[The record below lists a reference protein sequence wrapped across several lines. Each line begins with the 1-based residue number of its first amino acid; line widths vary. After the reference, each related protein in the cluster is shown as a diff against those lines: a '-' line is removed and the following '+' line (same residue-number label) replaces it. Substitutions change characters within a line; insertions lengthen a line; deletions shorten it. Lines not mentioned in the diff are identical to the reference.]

1 MKKIIFIYFVL
12 IVSLN
17 AMDLSFLKVEK
28 IVLDNGNEYN
38 EQNYIQANGKGK
50 IYYKYLGLPPLE
62 YNHKIGKFEFN
73 KHDIQMGFI
82 IGFNAKYNG
91 EIKNGARN
99 GYGVL
104 ESKMRLKYEG
114 NWKNNKFHGKGIL
127 TQERSAFK
135 YEGYFVNGNKE
146 GEGHLSYYFTIN
158 LNKDHTKYSLKYDE
172 VNFPDRGSYKI
183 HIIGD
188 FKNDKISKK
197 ATCYL
202 IDTQYNS
209 RQKCTL
215 KNGELQSKIKLPKE
229 LLKELNKSTKKKII
243 NIRLTD
249 NTLKAISRIYTDKVY
264 VVAETNMK
272 DGEKIKVTF
281 FILGKNNES
290 LVKVL
295 RTTLVKNSQ
304 IIEEFNIPKILKEH
318 DISKNRMQ
326 SLNAE
331 LEWHD

>member
-1 MKKIIFIYFVL
+1 MYFKKWRV
-12 IVSLN
+12 
-17 AMDLSFLKVEK
+17 
-28 IVLDNGNEYN
+28 
-38 EQNYIQANGKGK
+38 
-50 IYYKYLGLPPLE
+50 
-62 YNHKIGKFEFN
+62 
-73 KHDIQMGFI
+73 
-82 IGFNAKYNG
+82 
-91 EIKNGARN
+91 
-99 GYGVL
+99 
-104 ESKMRLKYEG
+104 
-114 NWKNNKFHGKGIL
+114 
-127 TQERSAFK
+127 
-135 YEGYFVNGNKE
+135 
-146 GEGHLSYYFTIN
+146 TI
-158 LNKDHTKYSLKYDE
+158 
-172 VNFPDRGSYKI
+172 
-183 HIIGD
+183 
-188 FKNDKISKK
+188 
-197 ATCYL
+197 
-202 IDTQYNS
+202 
-209 RQKCTL
+209 
-215 KNGELQSKIKLPKE
+215 
-229 LLKELNKSTKKKII
+229 KKII